1 MQELLEKLKNSS
13 VTYSSD
19 YFEVRELETNGEKY
33 RLVKQFAGS
42 GKQKRQLP
50 LRVER
55 LDAAQKRWICVWE
68 EK

>member
-1 MQELLEKLKNSS
+1 VREIAEKLKSLP

-19 YFEVRELETNGEKY
+19 YFEVREAEVDGERY

-50 LRVER
+50 LRIEK
-55 LDAAQKRWICVWE
+55 LDTAQKRWVKVWE
-68 EK
+68 EE